1 MKRAFGLLVLGA
13 LSLLAACAPG
23 RQPQPLRPIVVIT
36 IDTLRADHL
45 GCYGYF
51 RPTSPVLDALAAE
64 SVWFANAVTTM
75 ATTLPAHVSLWTSR
89 YPLQTGVTSNGRRL
103 TIGGERLDRMGG
115 DKSRVRLFAEL
126 LRELGYST
134 AAFVSA
140 TPVKKNT
147 GINAGFELFDQ
158 PEVGGR
164 KAAVTTD
171 RVIEWLDSEPEQ
183 PFFLWVHYFDPHKPY
198 DPPEPFRQAFETE
211 PGLIEFLKERGV
223 PDPTDP
229 HIQEVNNLYDGEILS
244 ADTEIGRL
252 LDRLRASDLYD
263 RSTVVLTSDHG
274 EGLGQH
280 NWIGH
285 GKINNEQLFVPLMI
299 KFPKELALNGQ
310 RVERLVSLIDVIPTL
325 TESLSLPF
333 SDTDRSHFSGINV
346 LARRAV
352 RDFALAQRSTVS
364 KKWKLEEQG
373 QREKF
378 ALVGERWKYLF
389 NSTQQDELFDMRQ
402 DRDELTNLIDLENG
416 TAEKMRDKL
425 LEEIAAYSGADD
437 FRVVEETLPAI
448 LEELRAHGYF

>member
-1 MKRAFGLLVLGA
+1 
-13 LSLLAACAPG
+13 
-23 RQPQPLRPIVVIT
+23 VVIT

-51 RPTSPVLDALAAE
+51 RPTSPVLDALATE

-103 TIGGERLDRMGG
+103 TIDGERLDRMGG
-115 DKSRVRLFAEL
+115 DKNRVRLFAEL

-147 GINAGFELFDQ
+147 GINAGFDLFDQ
-158 PEVGGR
+158 PAVGGR
-164 KAAVTTD
+164 KAAVTTE

-211 PGLIEFLKERGV
+211 PGLIQFLKERGV
-223 PDPTDP
+223 PNPTDP
-229 HIQEVNNLYDGEILS
+229 HIHEVNNLYDGEILS
-244 ADTEIGRL
+244 TDTEIGHL
-252 LDRLRASDLYD
+252 LDRLRASGLYD
-263 RSTVVLTSDHG
+263 RSTLVVTSDHG

-299 KFPKELALNGQ
+299 KFPKESGLNGQ
-310 RVERLVSLIDVIPTL
+310 RVERLVSLIDVVPTL
-325 TESLSLPF
+325 TESLGLPL
-333 SDTDRSHFSGINV
+333 SDTDRRHFSGINV
-346 LARRAV
+346 LAGRSV

-364 KKWKLEEQG
+364 KKWKLEKQG

-389 NSTQQDELFDMRQ
+389 TSTQQDELFDMRE
-402 DRDELTNLIDLENG
+402 DRDELTNLIGVETA
-416 TAEKMRDKL
+416 TAEKMREKL
-425 LEEIAAYSGADD
+425 LEEIASYSGSDD